1 MGATVELTGN
11 DGSRAA
17 VKILLVEDNPA
28 DVYLI
33 EEALRT
39 HSIDFKLRWI
49 ADGEQALTTFQ
60 SDSNFDGDNL
70 PDLILLDLNLPRVD
84 GKEILSR
91 IRQVGDLDHTRV
103 AVLTSS
109 DSPSDRRDAET
120 LGADCYIK
128 KPPTLDEFLAIGAV
142 IKDLVASPRKVL

>member
-1 MGATVELTGN
+1 MENIDVDGMPTVVN
-11 DGSRAA
+11 
-17 VKILLVEDNPA
+17 ILLVEDNPA
-28 DVYLI
+28 DVFLI

-39 HSIDFKLRWI
+39 HQVEFKLQWI
-49 ADGEQALTTFQ
+49 ADGEQALTAFQ
-60 SDSNFDGDNL
+60 NSGGFDTI

-84 GKEILSR
+84 GKEILAR
-91 IRQVGDLDHTRV
+91 IRQVGSLDQTRV

-128 KPPTLDEFLAIGAV
+128 KPPTLDEFLAIGGV
-142 IKDLVASPRKVL
+142 IKDLVAERRSRRA